1 MCVDSYSGA
10 VPFRRVQREQI
21 IAKQQEEETARLK
34 NSGKNPKGSKDGL
47 RPESPHS
54 RRPRR
59 PPVRKIVQANK
70 TRFEVCPL
78 FLPFLFQVLNVQRAD
93 TVTSSNYA
101 INLIINSNLL
111 LNTLLLKGLLYTQN
125 LNAKT
130 LKSLP
135 SLNTL
140 KVPPPPPKKKKKKKK
155 IQKSKFKTSSKRYA
169 Q

>member
-1 MCVDSYSGA
+1 MMHVDSYSCA
-10 VPFRRVQREQI
+10 VPSCRVQREQI

-34 NSGKNPKGSKDGL
+34 NSGKTPKGSKDGL

-93 TVTSSNYA
+93 TITASNA

-111 LNTLLLKGLLYTQN
+111 LNTLLL
-125 LNAKT
+125 
-130 LKSLP
+130 LK
-135 SLNTL
+135 
-140 KVPPPPPKKKKKKKK
+140 
-155 IQKSKFKTSSKRYA
+155 
-169 Q
+169 